1 MNHPHSNI
9 HSSNTR
15 PQDDEIDLAAYFRI
29 LSIHKWSI
37 MGFSI
42 LFTLLA
48 TLVVFSIDPVY
59 EATVTILIESQEE
72 NVVSIEEVYGIP
84 GAIDEYFETQ
94 NQILQSRNLAEK
106 VIDKLK
112 IPKHPDYDPEQQEPG
127 LLQTVISWLPAGIMD
142 DDEIAPDY
150 AIRNGIVAKFMGS
163 LNVAPIRNS
172 QLITVTFESK
182 DPELSATVPN
192 TLANLYIYSNL
203 EGRLD
208 MTEKA
213 TGSLTAR
220 LAELKIDLQKS
231 EKSLQAFRDKEKLL
245 DLGGVDTLAEKELDE
260 ITLELVQAKRNRIE
274 AQTLYRQVTALK
286 GQPIE
291 AFGSIPAVVNNAGL
305 ENAREAKSEAE
316 LKVSEFSKRYGP
328 KFPLMIAA
336 KSELETA
343 TKNLNR
349 HILNVIDSIKREYEV
364 ARAKESHLISEMNR
378 TKRDV
383 GEINRKGSRL
393 QALERDVEANRDIYQ
408 TFLDRYKE
416 TSAVSDIQPVHARVV
431 DAAMLPSKPAKPK
444 KALII
449 LIALVLST
457 MIATMIAFLIEAL
470 DNTMEDGQD
479 VEERLQVPVLG
490 ILPKIKIW
498 MNKNV
503 KLLRYFTDNNH
514 TPFAENIRTIRSGIL
529 LSGIDDKQKVI
540 LITSSVPGEGKSMTA
555 VNLALALGKMGN
567 VLLID
572 CDLRRPSIKEVFGL
586 EVYNT
591 GLSHFMLGTHTLE
604 EATHEFKEE
613 RISVMPVGKVPPNP
627 LEMLSSKR
635 FAQGLEALKAKY
647 DHIVIDSPPAV
658 SVSDAIILSQL
669 VNQVIYLV
677 KADSTPYQLAQEGI
691 RRLQKVDAPIVGVIL
706 NQVSPPK
713 KSARYGHYHSYYGY
727 GSDE

>member
-613 RISVMPVGKVPPNP
+613 RISVMP
-627 LEMLSSKR
+627 
-635 FAQGLEALKAKY
+635 
-647 DHIVIDSPPAV
+647 
-658 SVSDAIILSQL
+658 
-669 VNQVIYLV
+669 
-677 KADSTPYQLAQEGI
+677 
-691 RRLQKVDAPIVGVIL
+691 
-706 NQVSPPK
+706 
-713 KSARYGHYHSYYGY
+713 
-727 GSDE
+727 

>member
-9 HSSNTR
+9 VTHTVR
-15 PQDDEIDLAAYFRI
+15 PDEDEIDLAAFFRT

-42 LFTLLA
+42 FITLLT

-59 EATVTILIESQEE
+59 EASVTILIESQEE

-127 LLQTVISWLPAGIMD
+127 LVKNVISWLTAGFA
-142 DDEIAPDY
+142 DDEIVPDY
-150 AIRNGIVAKFMGS
+150 AVRNNIVEEFRNNLK
-163 LNVAPIRNS
+163 VAPIRKS
-172 QLITVTFESK
+172 QLIEVTFESR
-182 DPELSATVPN
+182 DPELSANVPN
-192 TLANLYIYSNL
+192 TLADIYIYSDL
-203 EGRLD
+203 EGRLY

-213 TGSLTAR
+213 TGSLTER
-220 LAELKIDLQKS
+220 LAELKVNLQKS
-231 EKSLQAFRDKEKLL
+231 EKSLQAFREKEKLI

-260 ITLELVQAKRNRIE
+260 ITVELVQARRNRIE
-274 AQTLYRQVTALK
+274 TETLYRQVTTLK

-291 AFGSIPAVVNNAGL
+291 AFGSIPAVVNNVGL
-305 ENAREAKSEAE
+305 QNARQAKSEAE

-343 TKNLNR
+343 TKSLNK
-349 HILNVIDSIKREYEV
+349 HILNVIDAIKREYEV
-364 ARAKESHLISEMNR
+364 ARAKENHLVGEMNR

-393 QALERDVEANRDIYQ
+393 QALERDVEANRDIYE
-408 TFLDRYKE
+408 TFLDRFKE

-431 DAAMLPSKPAKPK
+431 DTAMLPSEPVKPQ

-449 LIALVLST
+449 LIAMVLST

-470 DNTMEDGQD
+470 DNTMEDGQN
-479 VEERLQVPVLG
+479 VEERLHVSVLG
-490 ILPKIKIW
+490 ILPKLSIW
-498 MNKNV
+498 LNKDV
-503 KLLRYFTDNNH
+503 KLFRYFTDNNR

-529 LSGIDDKQKVI
+529 LSALDDKQKVI
-540 LITSSVPGEGKSMTA
+540 LITSSVPGEGKSMAA
-555 VNLALALGKMGN
+555 VNLALALGQMGN

-586 EVYNT
+586 DSNNI

-604 EATHEFKEE
+604 DAIHIFKKE
-613 RISVMPVGKVPPNP
+613 RINVMPVGNVPPNP
-627 LEMLSSKR
+627 LEMLSSQR
-635 FAQGLEALKAKY
+635 FAKGLEALKAKY

-658 SVSDAIILSQL
+658 SVSDAIVLSKL
-669 VNQVIYLV
+669 VNQVIYMI
-677 KADSTPYQLAQEGI
+677 KADATPYQLAQEGI
-691 RRLQKVDAPIVGVIL
+691 HRLHKVNAPLVGAIL
-706 NQVSPPK
+706 NQVSPPN
-713 KSARYGHYHSYYGY
+713 KSARYGHYYSYYGY
-727 GSDE
+727 GAEK